1 MTFPPIDETH
11 DPALDC
17 WVDGADRH
25 ARFPV
30 QHLPYGIF
38 THRGGRRRA
47 GVAIGD
53 YIIDL
58 AAIGQHLPVD
68 RDALNGESVVQLV
81 SRPAAE
87 RAELRRAL
95 SRVLCDAAF
104 RDGIE
109 PHLIPASECQ
119 MHLPM
124 AIGDYTDFY
133 VGIHHA
139 TNIGKLFRPDNP
151 LLPNYKYVPIGYH
164 GRASSIRP
172 SGVPVRRP
180 RGQRKAADADAPT
193 FGPSARLDYELE
205 LGVWIGRGNA
215 LGDTV
220 DIGDAPDHIA
230 GFCLLND
237 WSARDLQAWE
247 YVPLGPFL
255 AKSFHSTISPWVV
268 TAEAMAPFRMAQPPR
283 PAGDPRPLDYL
294 WDDEDQAHGAL
305 SIELE
310 VFLSS
315 ARMREAGMDP
325 HRLSRGDASAMYW
338 TAQQIVTHH
347 ASNGCNLRPGDL
359 LGTGTLSGPAPDSF
373 GSLIELSQ
381 GGKQAIIL
389 PTGEQRSF
397 VEDGDEILMRA
408 TAVADGRVSIG
419 FGDCRA
425 IVELAT

>member
-1 MTFPPIDETH
+1 MTFPTIDETH
-11 DPALDC
+11 DPALDS
-17 WVDGADRH
+17 WVVGANGH
-25 ARFPV
+25 SQFPV
-30 QHLPYGIF
+30 QNLPYGLF
-38 THRGGRRRA
+38 THRGGRRRL

-53 YIIDL
+53 HILDL
-58 AAIGQHLPVD
+58 AALEQHLPVG
-68 RDALNGESVVQLV
+68 RDALGGDSVVHLLSQ
-81 SRPAAE
+81 PAPD
-87 RAELRRAL
+87 RVELRKAL
-95 SRVLCDAAF
+95 SRLLCDAGF
-104 RDGIE
+104 RESVE
-109 PHLIPASECQ
+109 PHLIPAGECQ

-180 RGQRKAADADAPT
+180 RGQRKAADAAAPT

-205 LGVWIGRGNA
+205 LGVWIGKGNA
-215 LGDTV
+215 LGDAV
-220 DIGDAPDHIA
+220 SIGDAADHIA

-255 AKSFHSTISPWVV
+255 AKNFHSTISAWVV

-283 PAGDPRPLDYL
+283 PTGDPRPLDYL
-294 WDDEDQAHGAL
+294 WDEQDQAQGAL
-305 SIELE
+305 SIQLE
-310 VFLSS
+310 AFVSS
-315 ARMREAGMDP
+315 ARMRSAGMQP

-347 ASNGCNLRPGDL
+347 ASNGCNLMPGDL
-359 LGTGTLSGPAPDSF
+359 LGTGTLSGPTPDSF
-373 GSLIELSQ
+373 GSLMELSQ
-381 GGKQAIIL
+381 GGKQAVIL
-389 PTGEQRSF
+389 PTGEERRF
-397 VEDGDEILMRA
+397 IEDGDEILMRA
-408 TAVADGRVSIG
+408 TAVADGRISIG
-419 FGDCRA
+419 FGECRA
-425 IVELAT
+425 IVEPAA